1 MPQVSGNYS
10 HKRKKWPCNVIAW
23 SKKYWISYSLEYE
36 SLESLESRIT
46 PRHFR
51 RWGGLSAHTRKKKN
65 LIFSGRVEYQK
76 DPENFWLTCPC
87 FQNDISH
94 IKTNFIDFLN
104 ADIQIALLGWS
115 IPTNSY
121 LLMHSFWVQIYWL
134 KSTFGKQKSI

>member
-1 MPQVSGNYS
+1 MQCNSVIKEVLNLVFSGIRISGISGIPYYPTAFS
-10 HKRKKWPCNVIAW
+10 PMGGAQCPHKK
-23 SKKYWISYSLEYE
+23 
-36 SLESLESRIT
+36 
-46 PRHFR
+46 
-51 RWGGLSAHTRKKKN
+51 KKKN